1 MIITS
6 PFVCVLCDRTIK
18 DEFGNNP
25 DPLASFDEGQCCD
38 TCNENVT
45 AARIAI
51 HQARKACR
59 NAMEVSR

>member
-25 DPLASFDEGQCCD
+25 DPLASLEAGQCCD
-38 TCNENVT
+38 SCNEKVT

-59 NAMEVSR
+59 IGAEVSR